1 MKDEKTVET
10 DGSGCCGPEASREVA
25 AGCPMA
31 SMCSGFFEKGT
42 SRFLLMLPGVVL
54 ILLGVAVLI
63 QPQVLVWLVAS
74 TAVLLGVAMLLMAHF
89 RYRLGAK
96 LRGAGG

>member
-1 MKDEKTVET
+1 MKNEKTTERN
-10 DGSGCCGPEASREVA
+10 DWGCCGSEARPEAR

-31 SMCSGFFEKGT
+31 SMCGGIFEKGT
-42 SRFLLMLPGVVL
+42 SRLLLMLPGVVL

-89 RYRLGAK
+89 MYRLGAK

>member
-31 SMCSGFFEKGT
+31 SMCSGFLEKGT
-42 SRFLLMLPGVVL
+42 SRFLLMLPGVLL
-54 ILLGVAVLI
+54 ILLGVAILV
-63 QPQVLVWLVAS
+63 QPQVLVWLVAGA
-74 TAVLLGVAMLLMAHF
+74 AVLLGIAMLLMAHIM
-89 RYRLGAK
+89 YRFGAK
-96 LRGAGG
+96 ARGAGG

>member
-1 MKDEKTVET
+1 
-10 DGSGCCGPEASREVA
+10 
-25 AGCPMA
+25 
-31 SMCSGFFEKGT
+31 
-42 SRFLLMLPGVVL
+42 MLPGVVL

-89 RYRLGAK
+89 MYRLGAK